1 MLTASLDETK
11 GRARGGGGGGT
22 PKGSRRF
29 ATLSDGSVVRW
40 WGGRWYRKWMR
51 FDTAVAT
58 SLSRYAMAAAV
69 EAGRMR
75 EEREEYKDCGEMLKR
90 LSALVGT
97 YEALRIIGWIAR
109 KEAM

>member
-1 MLTASLDETK
+1 
-11 GRARGGGGGGT
+11 
-22 PKGSRRF
+22 
-29 ATLSDGSVVRW
+29 
-40 WGGRWYRKWMR
+40 
-51 FDTAVAT
+51 
-58 SLSRYAMAAAV
+58 
-69 EAGRMR
+69 MR